1 MSLEVTCPW
10 CGAEFTAAD
19 ACAGSNQPCPAC
31 GKPVPIPLVEPLPVG
46 KLIYPGQDLP
56 PGDSKAVIDRSS
68 PPVVRRSVPVPPP
81 LPEEPATT
89 GVAGASSGWP
99 VVSPDKP
106 PAAGFSVVSTGG
118 KGVSTQ
124 RTPAEARPV
133 VRRRTMVPRWA
144 WTGLAAAALLAV
156 LLAALHF
163 TGRVRN
169 REAARAG
176 TSEGQQAYEE
186 PELAEDVGKLAEPKP
201 TPGPSKSKP
210 QTPSKAKP
218 SIRPA
223 AKLPVARCP
232 DDVVK
237 AIVKINL
244 PGLREGSFSTG
255 AGFLINDFG
264 WVATNYHVVANAN
277 TAARAEFVNGQQY
290 QLEGFIAQDPQHDLA
305 IVKLADFPLGAA
317 VLDIS
322 YDQTPKVGTEVFA
335 VGHPL
340 GLDFTVSKGIV
351 SRVLSTEELQRQGK
365 EFGGRE
371 IRAPSDTIWIQ
382 HDAKTSAGNSGG
394 PLVDSSGRVLAVNSF
409 NIAVSNSSNPHLK
422 IEYGYAIHVRY
433 LRALAEKATGQLQP
447 LPAAHQ
453 SPKPDGPKKPPSL
466 ELDLLARLNDLL
478 VQAMAF
484 EFSPADQGQY
494 AVLAETAGWLTAIR
508 SAQDKGKGSPDPQ
521 VQTLAALA
529 PKADELFAQIAKVKF
544 DQKRIAAINQFAQ
557 AQLGKQREG
566 IMTVATL
573 IGRGPDA
580 LLFAIEGSE
589 KTFVVEVP
597 RDVAEGAQTSRWLIM
612 GISQDSRE
620 IVDKQGNTMQVQK
633 VLSYHLHRLE

>member
-1 MSLEVTCPW
+1 MSVKATCPW
-10 CGAEFTAAD
+10 CGAEFGVAEAF
-19 ACAGSNQPCPAC
+19 AGGDQPCPVC

-46 KLIYPGQDLP
+46 KLIYPGQDVP
-56 PGDSKAVIDRSS
+56 SGESKAVIDRSS

-81 LPEEPATT
+81 LPEEP
-89 GVAGASSGWP
+89 VAIGLTEAASVWP
-99 VVSPDKP
+99 VVSPEKP
-106 PAAGFSVVSTGG
+106 PAAELGAPSSPSR
-118 KGVSTQ
+118 GVSGGAK
-124 RTPAEARPV
+124 PAEARPV
-133 VRRRTMVPRWA
+133 VRRRRVIPRWA

-156 LLAALHF
+156 LLAGLHF
-163 TGRVRN
+163 TGRLRN
-169 REAARAG
+169 REAAQTG
-176 TSEGQQAYEE
+176 TSKGQQAYEE
-186 PELAEDVGKLAEPKP
+186 PELVEDVGKLAEPKP
-201 TPGPSKSKP
+201 APSPSKSKP
-210 QTPSKAKP
+210 QTPPKP
-218 SIRPA
+218 KPPNRPA
-223 AKLPVARCP
+223 VKLSVARSL

-237 AIVKINL
+237 AIVKINV
-244 PGLREGSFSTG
+244 PGLREGSFSAG

-290 QLEGFIAQDPQHDLA
+290 QFEGFVAQDPQHDLA
-305 IVKLADFPLGAA
+305 IVKLADFPLSAA

-351 SRVLSTEELQRQGK
+351 SRVLSTEELQRQAK
-365 EFGGRE
+365 EFGGRD
-371 IRAPSDTIWIQ
+371 IRSPSDTIWIQ

-394 PLVDSSGRVLAVNSF
+394 PLVDGSGRVLAINSF
-409 NIAVSNSSNPHLK
+409 NIAVSNSANPHLK
-422 IEYGYAIHVRY
+422 IDYGYAIHVRY

-447 LPAAHQ
+447 LPAAYQ
-453 SPKPDGPKKPPSL
+453 SPKPDGPKPPPPV
-466 ELDLLARLNDLL
+466 ELDLLARLNHLL
-478 VQAMAF
+478 VQARVF
-484 EFSPADQGQY
+484 DFSPADQEQY

-521 VQTLAALA
+521 VQALAALA

-557 AQLGKQREG
+557 SQLGKQREG

-580 LLFAIEGSE
+580 LLFLIEGSE
-589 KTFVVEVP
+589 KRFVVEVA
-597 RDVAEGAQTSRWLIM
+597 RDVAESAQPGRWLVL

>member
-1 MSLEVTCPW
+1 MSLKVTCPW
-10 CGAEFTAAD
+10 CGAELAAAD
-19 ACAGSNQPCPAC
+19 ACAGGNQLCPAC
-31 GKPVPIPLVEPLPVG
+31 GKPVTIPLVEPLPVG

-56 PGDSKAVIDRSS
+56 PGESKAVIDLSS

-81 LPEEPATT
+81 LPEEPATS
-89 GVAGASSGWP
+89 GVAESTSDWP
-99 VVSPDKP
+99 VISPHKP
-106 PAAGFSVVSTGG
+106 PAALPSAASGPGTGISG
-118 KGVSTQ
+118 SAK
-124 RTPAEARPV
+124 PAEARQVVGRRPV
-133 VRRRTMVPRWA
+133 VPRWA

-156 LLAALHF
+156 LLAGLHF
-163 TGRVRN
+163 TGRMRN
-169 REAARAG
+169 REAARTG

-186 PELAEDVGKLAEPKP
+186 PELVEDVGKLAEPKP
-201 TPGPSKSKP
+201 TRSPSGLKP
-210 QTPSKAKP
+210 QTPPKAKP

-223 AKLPVARCP
+223 VKLPVARSP
-232 DDVVK
+232 DEVVK
-237 AIVKINL
+237 GIVKISVPSPL
-244 PGLREGSFSTG
+244 AGSASTG

-264 WVATNYHVVANAN
+264 WVATSYHVVANAN
-277 TAARAEFVNGQQY
+277 TGARAEFVNGQQY
-290 QLEGFIAQDPQHDLA
+290 QFEGFVAQDPQHDLA

-335 VGHPL
+335 AGHPL

-351 SRVLSTEELQRQGK
+351 SRVLSSEELQRQAK

-371 IRAPSDTIWIQ
+371 VRGPSDTIWIQ
-382 HDAKTSAGNSGG
+382 HDAKTTAGNSGG

-409 NIAVSNSSNPHLK
+409 NIAASNSSSPHIK

-447 LPAAHQ
+447 LPAAYQ
-453 SPKPDGPKKPPSL
+453 SPKPDGPKQPPPL

-484 EFSPADQGQY
+484 DFSPAEQQQY
-494 AVLAETAGWLTAIR
+494 AVLAETAGWLTVIR
-508 SAQDKGKGSPDPQ
+508 SVQDKAKGSPAPQ
-521 VQTLAALA
+521 AQAIAALA

-544 DQKRIAAINQFAQ
+544 DQKRTAAINQFAQ

-566 IMTVATL
+566 IMTVAKL
-573 IGRGPDA
+573 IGHAPDA

-589 KTFVVEVP
+589 KKFVVEVP
-597 RDVAEGAQTSRWLIM
+597 RDVAEGAQTSRWLVL
-612 GISQDSRE
+612 GISQGSRE
-620 IVDKQGNTMQVQK
+620 IVDKQGNTMQVQQ